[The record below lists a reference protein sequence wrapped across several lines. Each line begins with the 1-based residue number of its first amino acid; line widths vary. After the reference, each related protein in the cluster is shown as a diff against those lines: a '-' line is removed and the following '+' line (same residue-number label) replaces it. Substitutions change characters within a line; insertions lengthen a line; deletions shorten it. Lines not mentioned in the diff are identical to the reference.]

1 LHVASKLLAGTFDG
15 GDSQESLDGGN
26 GGSGSEG
33 SGPEQLAGGGGINVP
48 AGVDIGG
55 TIGVQG
61 KKTKKLLE
69 KLCSV
74 KWWSKSKHSLTCK

>member
-1 LHVASKLLAGTFDG
+1 MHVASKLLAGTFDG

-26 GGSGSEG
+26 GGSGGEG

-61 KKTKKLLE
+61 KKNEKTVRKALL
-69 KLCSV
+69 
-74 KWWSKSKHSLTCK
+74 CKMVEQIKAFLDL

>member
-26 GGSGSEG
+26 GSGSEG

-61 KKTKKLLE
+61 KKTKRKN
-69 KLCSV
+69 C
-74 KWWSKSKHSLTCK
+74 